1 MNTNNQYLNEATL
14 DNTRRRANEAL
25 ERASERA
32 RDLADR
38 GMSSVSGAASTA
50 QRQISQYAQAT
61 GRYVSDQPVKSALIA
76 AAVGAAVAALVL
88 YVRRDSNRIRNNY
101 Y

>member
-1 MNTNNQYLNEATL
+1 MNTNNPYQAEGSFDT
-14 DNTRRRANEAL
+14 TRRHANEAL
-25 ERASERA
+25 ERASDRA
-32 RDLADR
+32 RDLANR
-38 GMSSVSGAASTA
+38 GMSSVTDAASTA

-61 GRYVSDQPVKSALIA
+61 GRYVAEQPMKSALIA

-88 YVRRDSNRIRNNY
+88 IVRRNSSRNNY

>member
-1 MNTNNQYLNEATL
+1 MNSNDPYPNEGTL
-14 DNTRRRANEAL
+14 DTTRRYTSEAL
-25 ERASERA
+25 DRASERA
-32 RDLADR
+32 RELANR
-38 GMSSVSGAASTA
+38 SMSSVSDAASTA

-61 GRYVSDQPVKSALIA
+61 GRYVADQPMKSALIA

-88 YVRRDSNRIRNNY
+88 YVRRDSNRNSY